1 MGNGQYVHDISD
13 LSGPAGGSFSG
24 TRHWFDVFLDVDKR
38 HIYSE
43 KRGYRNQFRR
53 TQAMALHLPQP
64 RAAIASRISLRTL
77 PGRFED

>member
-1 MGNGQYVHDISD
+1 MGNGQYVHDITD

-43 KRGYRNQFRR
+43 KRGYRNNF
-53 TQAMALHLPQP
+53 AALRPW
-64 RAAIASRISLRTL
+64 
-77 PGRFED
+77 RFACPNLARLSP